1 MQLNTTENKGAAEM
15 CVTVTLIEQLWQR
28 NTDLAFVLSS
38 TDLTAIH
45 TYILEFSV
53 LI

>member
-1 MQLNTTENKGAAEM
+1 M

-28 NTDLAFVLSS
+28 NTDLAFILSL
-38 TDLTAIH
+38 TDFTAIYK
-45 TYILEFSV
+45 YILEFSV